1 MLRQNGFEYDKLSFG
16 SRFTELA
23 VRLALCLAAILALAV
38 LAQAQTE
45 TTGSFQG
52 SVSNKSGAPIPGAAI
67 EIKNVESGVQRSRA
81 SDKDGKFVESLL
93 GPGEYEITISAQGY
107 KSRTLREI
115 VYATQPN
122 QIIPLPVTL
131 EPEMVAEATPAPTPT
146 GSPQP
151 IATASPTPRPAPS
164 VEGIS
169 SEPINT
175 TDARRNGAFTMDQV
189 EALPLGGTTLTRSF
203 DELALLLPGVAPPPE
218 TQGGVSGPG
227 VGPGVGSAGQF
238 AVNGMRSR
246 ANNFT
251 VDGSDNNDE
260 DIGVRRQGF
269 FALIPQPIESI
280 KEFQIIT
287 LLAPA
292 QYGRNVGSQV
302 NAISKSGGIGTMHGS
317 FYGFLN
323 TSQLNAPNFFDT
335 TSGNF
340 ISPLRSG
347 NKAVLD
353 CTNSN
358 FSGGFC
364 TTANGGVPITT
375 SFNAGKK
382 DSFTLGQG
390 GGVIGG
396 TLVPGKL
403 FYFVSLEG
411 QLLNAVKETHFA
423 VPTVKQRG
431 AFNSGDT
438 GLSVNPLTGAQTF
451 AFPTSA
457 AGDAIISFFPF
468 PNNPNGP
475 YGANTF
481 TEVVSASAQSK
492 IASGK
497 IDSNFK
503 AFGKQHSFTARYN
516 FTQDWRDIPAV
527 GGALFARLRPRVR
540 TQNFSTYLNTPELTN
555 RASNQLRLSY
565 GRTRLIFDEGRD
577 TDFLLP
583 VNRRFNDPTQA
594 QFLLNRPLLANA
606 TLPGD
611 PTVSYQRFGTT
622 EGQIGPVGQVIIAG
636 FSPVGVDVFNFPQR
650 RVNNT
655 YQLADT
661 LTFHVGRHN
670 FAFGTDNRRT
680 ELNSSLPRNARPL
693 MTFNGAPRLVV
704 TADANGNLS
713 FRFPRTG
720 DPNPFVSGL
729 DFAAAGAPSGFFQ
742 TLVQS
747 GSDSNIHLR
756 YYQFNFFGQ
765 DEWRVRS
772 NLSISYGLR
781 YEYNTPPKESA
792 RRIENTFSS
801 SALSLVPGLRNFID
815 GRTRIFEAD
824 RNNFAPR
831 VGFAYSSHR
840 FGSDR
845 TTLVR
850 AGYGIYYDQI
860 LGSVVSQSRNVFP
873 TFSTINFGGGCN
885 TGCGDI
891 LGVGSALA
899 FNIFNPMRTTYFVS
913 GLGQV
918 PIVLPGTLNTLNPA
932 ITLDNLVTT
941 TNKYFGNLF
950 DTPGN
955 SAFGATLPKRRLQ
968 TPMAHQYS
976 LTIEQQLNSQI
987 VVSAAYVGTSGRNLL
1002 RFTSPNLGP
1011 NSLLAPLLVGVDP
1024 NTLSPIFLGVTVP
1037 PGTRFTTAGDLT
1049 GGRPTKNVGAVNI
1062 FETSAKSRYDSLQV
1076 QVRGRMKLLGTS
1088 SSYQVSYTFSS
1099 AKDDVSDVFDLVGA
1113 SALPQDSVTFAGEY
1127 APANFDARHRI
1138 AYSYVSDPPHFK
1150 NRTVQAILGNIQM
1163 AGTGQFQTGQPFT
1176 INSIFDVNLDGNLTD
1191 RLNSTNGIVSTGDR
1205 SQPFRLTVDP
1215 ATLLAPI
1222 GQDGQVPR
1230 NSFRSTNLLLD
1241 NLAVIKTIPF
1251 SERYKLT
1258 FRTEIFN
1265 VFNRANFGLPVRFLE
1280 APSFGKST
1288 NTVTPGRRIQFA
1300 LKFSF

>member
-1 MLRQNGFEYDKLSFG
+1 MRPQIDFEYGKFSFR
-16 SRFTELA
+16 SRLIEPA
-23 VRLALCLAAILALAV
+23 VRLTLCLAACLALAS

-52 SVSNKSGAPIPGAAI
+52 SVSNKSGAPIPGATI

-131 EPEMVAEATPAPTPT
+131 EPEAVAEATPAPT

-151 IATASPTPRPAPS
+151 VAIASPTPRPAPS
-164 VEGIS
+164 IEGVS
-169 SEPINT
+169 SEPLNT

-218 TQGGVSGPG
+218 TQGNVSGPG

-438 GLSVNPLTGAQTF
+438 GLSMNPLTGAQTF

-583 VNRRFNDPTQA
+583 LSRRFNDPTQA
-594 QFLLNRPLLANA
+594 QLLLNRPLLANA

-611 PTVSYQRFGTT
+611 PTGSYQRFGTT
-622 EGQIGPVGQVIIAG
+622 DGQTGPVGQVIIAG

-693 MTFNGAPRLVV
+693 MTFNGAPRVVV

-720 DPNPFVSGL
+720 DPNPFVTGL

-781 YEYNTPPKESA
+781 YEYNTSPKEAA

-831 VGFAYSSHR
+831 VGFAYSSHP

-845 TTLVR
+845 TTLIR

-860 LGSVVSQSRNVFP
+860 LESVVGQPRIVFP
-873 TFSTINFGGGCN
+873 TFSTSNLGGG
-885 TGCGDI
+885 
-891 LGVGSALA
+891 
-899 FNIFNPMRTTYFVS
+899 
-913 GLGQV
+913 
-918 PIVLPGTLNTLNPA
+918 
-932 ITLDNLVTT
+932 
-941 TNKYFGNLF
+941 
-950 DTPGN
+950 
-955 SAFGATLPKRRLQ
+955 
-968 TPMAHQYS
+968 
-976 LTIEQQLNSQI
+976 
-987 VVSAAYVGTSGRNLL
+987 
-1002 RFTSPNLGP
+1002 
-1011 NSLLAPLLVGVDP
+1011 
-1024 NTLSPIFLGVTVP
+1024 
-1037 PGTRFTTAGDLT
+1037 
-1049 GGRPTKNVGAVNI
+1049 
-1062 FETSAKSRYDSLQV
+1062 
-1076 QVRGRMKLLGTS
+1076 
-1088 SSYQVSYTFSS
+1088 
-1099 AKDDVSDVFDLVGA
+1099 
-1113 SALPQDSVTFAGEY
+1113 
-1127 APANFDARHRI
+1127 
-1138 AYSYVSDPPHFK
+1138 
-1150 NRTVQAILGNIQM
+1150 
-1163 AGTGQFQTGQPFT
+1163 
-1176 INSIFDVNLDGNLTD
+1176 
-1191 RLNSTNGIVSTGDR
+1191 
-1205 SQPFRLTVDP
+1205 
-1215 ATLLAPI
+1215 
-1222 GQDGQVPR
+1222 
-1230 NSFRSTNLLLD
+1230 
-1241 NLAVIKTIPF
+1241 
-1251 SERYKLT
+1251 
-1258 FRTEIFN
+1258 
-1265 VFNRANFGLPVRFLE
+1265 
-1280 APSFGKST
+1280 
-1288 NTVTPGRRIQFA
+1288 
-1300 LKFSF
+1300 